1 MLLEQMINEIWDD
14 LLKIPSTISGE
25 SKLAE
30 IHFQKSGM
38 SVSIVKNL
46 FQILLIYRC
55 VKSIQTQFFLVR
67 IFLNSDQKKLRI
79 WILCTQCIQ
88 NTNHTVK
95 ESGCMLLSNI
105 YPEVSTRGVL

>member
-1 MLLEQMINEIWDD
+1 MLLEQMINEIWDN

-55 VKSIQTQFFLVR
+55 VKSI
-67 IFLNSDQKKLRI
+67 
-79 WILCTQCIQ
+79 
-88 NTNHTVK
+88 
-95 ESGCMLLSNI
+95 
-105 YPEVSTRGVL
+105 